1 MNLVKFLKTNTIN
14 RDYKVYVGNI
24 DENATEEELTNFFSN
39 KLKSLLYCKIIY
51 ENNKNKSKG
60 FGFLHISD
68 KAEFDQLLSNK
79 EDIYFHNKK
88 LTIK

>member
-39 KLKSLLYCKIIY
+39 KLKSLIYCKIIY

-60 FGFLHISD
+60 YGFLHISD
-68 KAEFDQLLSNK
+68 KTEFDQLLSNE

>member
-14 RDYKVYVGNI
+14 RYYKVYVGNI

-39 KLKSLLYCKIIY
+39 KLKSLIYCKIIY

-60 FGFLHISD
+60 YGFLHISD
-68 KAEFDQLLSNK
+68 KTEFDQLLSNE